1 MTAFPAPSRTRVR
14 ARRTVI
20 VTATALAA
28 VGLLSACGGYGSK
41 ATDASTTAA
50 AAPAAASGSAA
61 PALSASTVH
70 IGYYANLTHATPLIG
85 IENGQFQKDLG
96 STAIKTQIFN
106 AGPAEIE
113 ALNAGAIDIAW
124 IGPSAALSGYT
135 QSHGASLKII
145 AGATSGGAELVVNP
159 KKITSVADLKGK
171 KIATPQL
178 GNTQDV
184 ALLYYLKTHGYA
196 ENAESGAGDVS
207 VLRIDNATTPTAYAS
222 GQIDGA
228 WVPEPTASKLVA
240 EGAKVLIDE
249 RTLWPQQQ
257 FATTNVIVSQSF
269 LKAHPD
275 VVDAVLKA
283 SVDTNAWILANP
295 AQAKTDANA
304 ALKQLSGKA
313 LSTKVLDSAWS
324 YLAVTND
331 PLAST
336 LQAEAQHA
344 VTAGLLKQP
353 DLSGIYDLA
362 PLNQI
367 LTADGQTAVSADG
380 LGQQ

>member
-1 MTAFPAPSRTRVR
+1 MTASTTDSPLRVR
-14 ARRTVI
+14 ARRTVTI
-20 VTATALAA
+20 AAAGLAA

-41 ATDASTTAA
+41 ATGNTTV
-50 AAPAAASGSAA
+50 APVASGASAG
-61 PALSASTVH
+61 PALSASTVR

-85 IENGQFQKDLG
+85 IENGQFQKELG
-96 STAIKTQIFN
+96 ATAIKTQIFN

-124 IGPSAALSGYT
+124 IGPSAAITGYT

-145 AGATSGGAELVVNP
+145 AGATTGGAELVVNP

-184 ALLYYLKTHGYA
+184 ALLYYLQTHGFK

-207 VLRIDNATTPTAYAS
+207 VLRIDNATTPTAFAS

-240 EGAKVLIDE
+240 EGGKILIDE
-249 RTLWPQQQ
+249 RTLWPQGQ

-269 LKAHPD
+269 LTAHPD
-275 VVDAVLKA
+275 VVKAVLKA
-283 SVDTNAWILANP
+283 SVDTNAWIVANP

-324 YLAVTND
+324 ELAVTDD

-336 LQAEAQHA
+336 LQTEAQHA
-344 VTAGLLKQP
+344 VTAGLLKTP
-353 DLSGIYDLA
+353 DLTGIYDLT

-367 LTADGQTAVSADG
+367 LTADGKPTVSADG

>member
-1 MTAFPAPSRTRVR
+1 MTVPFINSPLRAR
-14 ARRTVI
+14 ARRTVTTA
-20 VTATALAA
+20 VTGLA
-28 VGLLSACGGYGSK
+28 VIGLLSACGGYGSK
-41 ATDASTTAA
+41 ATSSS
-50 AAPAAASGSAA
+50 PATPAASGSSTGA
-61 PALSASTVH
+61 ALSASTVR

-85 IENGQFQKDLG
+85 IENGQFQKELG

-124 IGPSAALSGYT
+124 IGPSAAITGYT
-135 QSHGASLKII
+135 QSQGASLKII
-145 AGATSGGAELVVNP
+145 SGATTGGAELVVNP
-159 KKITSVADLKGK
+159 AKIKTIADLKGK
-171 KIATPQL
+171 KIASPQL

-184 ALLYYLKTHGYA
+184 ALLNFLDTHGFK

-207 VLRIDNATTPTAYAS
+207 VIRTDNSITPTAYAT

-240 EGAKVLIDE
+240 EGAKILVDE
-249 RTLWPQQQ
+249 RTLWPNGQ

-275 VVDAVLKA
+275 VVKAVLQA
-283 SVDTNAWILANP
+283 SVDTNTWILANP

-304 ALKQLSGKA
+304 ALKQLTGKA
-313 LSTKVLDSAWS
+313 LPTKVLDNAWS
-324 YLAVTND
+324 ELAVTND

-336 LQAEAQHA
+336 LQTEAQHA
-344 VTAGLLKQP
+344 VTAGLLKKP
-353 DLSGIYDLA
+353 NLSGIYDLSI
-362 PLNQI
+362 LNQI
-367 LTADGQTAVSADG
+367 LTAGGQSAVSADG

>member
-1 MTAFPAPSRTRVR
+1 MTASIANSPARVR

-20 VTATALAA
+20 TAAAALAA
-28 VGLLSACGGYGSK
+28 LGLLSACGGYGSK
-41 ATDASTTAA
+41 ATSSSSA
-50 AAPAAASGSAA
+50 AAPAATGSGSAA

-135 QSHGASLKII
+135 SSHGASLKII
-145 AGATSGGAELVVNP
+145 AGATTGGAELVVNP
-159 KKITSVADLKGK
+159 KKIAGVADLKGK

-184 ALLYYLKTHGYA
+184 ALLYYLKTHGYK

-207 VLRIDNATTPTAYAS
+207 VLRIDNSTTPTAYAS

-283 SVDTNAWILANP
+283 SVDTNAWIVANP

-313 LSTKVLDSAWS
+313 LSTKVLNSAWS
-324 YLAVTND
+324 YLSVTND

-367 LTADGQTAVSADG
+367 LSADGKPTVSAAG

>member
-1 MTAFPAPSRTRVR
+1 MTAPFINSRLHAR
-14 ARRTVI
+14 ARRTVTTA
-20 VTATALAA
+20 VTGLA
-28 VGLLSACGGYGSK
+28 VIGLLSACSYGSK
-41 ATDASTTAA
+41 ATSNTT
-50 AAPAAASGSAA
+50 AAPAASGSSTGGA
-61 PALSASTVH
+61 ALSAATVR

-124 IGPSAALSGYT
+124 IGPSAAITGYT
-135 QSHGASLKII
+135 QSQGASLKII
-145 AGATSGGAELVVNP
+145 SGATTGGAELVVNP
-159 KKITSVADLKGK
+159 AKIKTIADLKGK
-171 KIATPQL
+171 KIASPQL

-184 ALLYYLKTHGYA
+184 ALLNFLDTHGFK

-207 VLRIDNATTPTAYAS
+207 VIRTDNSITPTAYAT

-240 EGAKVLIDE
+240 EGAKVLVDE
-249 RTLWPQQQ
+249 RTLWPNGQ
-257 FATTNVIVSQSF
+257 FATTNVIVSQAF

-275 VVDAVLKA
+275 VVKAVLQA

-313 LSTKVLDSAWS
+313 LPTKVLDQAWS
-324 YLAVTND
+324 ELAVTND

-336 LQAEAQHA
+336 LQTEAQHA

-353 DLSGIYDLA
+353 NLSGIYDLTI
-362 PLNQI
+362 LNQI
-367 LTADGQTAVSADG
+367 LTAGGRSAVSADG

>member
-1 MTAFPAPSRTRVR
+1 MTVSAATSRSRVR
-14 ARRTVI
+14 TRRTV
-20 VTATALAA
+20 VTAATALAA
-28 VGLLSACGGYGSK
+28 AVLLSACGGYGSK
-41 ATDASTTAA
+41 ASTNSAA
-50 AAPAAASGSAA
+50 TPAAGSSSSSGAA
-61 PALSASTVH
+61 ALSASTVR

-85 IENGQFQKDLG
+85 IENGQFAKDLG
-96 STAIKTQIFN
+96 STTIKTQIFN

-124 IGPSAALSGYT
+124 IGPSAAITGYT

-145 AGATSGGAELVVNP
+145 SGATTGGAELVVNP
-159 KKITSVADLKGK
+159 AKIKTIADLKGK
-171 KIATPQL
+171 KIASPQL

-184 ALLYYLKTHGYA
+184 ALLNFLDTHGFK
-196 ENAESGAGDVS
+196 ENAETGAGDVS
-207 VLRIDNATTPTAYAS
+207 VIRTDNSIPPTAYS
-222 GQIDGA
+222 TGQIDGA

-240 EGAKVLIDE
+240 EGAKILIDE
-249 RTLWPQQQ
+249 RSLWPNGQ

-275 VVDAVLKA
+275 VVKAVLQA

-313 LSTKVLDSAWS
+313 LPTKVLDNAWAE
-324 YLAVTND
+324 LAVTND

-336 LQAEAQHA
+336 LQTEAQHA
-344 VTAGLLKQP
+344 VTAGFLKQP
-353 DLSGIYDLA
+353 DLSGIYDLSI
-362 PLNQI
+362 LNQI
-367 LTADGQTAVSADG
+367 LAAGGQTAVSADG

>member
-1 MTAFPAPSRTRVR
+1 MTAPISNSRPRVR
-14 ARRTVI
+14 ARRIVISAAGLTV
-20 VTATALAA
+20 VS
-28 VGLLSACGGYGSK
+28 LLSACGGYGSK
-41 ATDASTTAA
+41 ATSSTTTAA
-50 AAPAAASGSAA
+50 AAVPSGSSSAAA
-61 PALSASTVH
+61 ALSASTVR

-85 IENGQFQKDLG
+85 MENGQFQKELG
-96 STAIKTQIFN
+96 ATAIKTQIFN

-124 IGPSAALSGYT
+124 IGPSAAITGYT

-145 AGATSGGAELVVNP
+145 AGATTGGAELVVNP
-159 KKITSVADLKGK
+159 KKIKSVADLKGA

-184 ALLYYLKTHGYA
+184 ALLYYLKTHGYK

-207 VLRIDNATTPTAYAS
+207 VLRIDNATTPTAYS
-222 GQIDGA
+222 TGQIDGA

-249 RTLWPQQQ
+249 RTLWPQGL

-275 VVDAVLKA
+275 VVKAVLKA
-283 SVDTNAWILANP
+283 SVDTNAWIVANP

-313 LSTKVLDSAWS
+313 LSTKVLNSAWS

-336 LQAEAQHA
+336 LQTEAQHA

-353 DLSGIYDLA
+353 DLSGIYDLTL
-362 PLNQI
+362 LNQV
-367 LTADGQTAVSADG
+367 LSADGQPAVSADG

>member
-1 MTAFPAPSRTRVR
+1 MTAPISKSRPRVR
-14 ARRTVI
+14 ARRIVI
-20 VTATALAA
+20 SAAGLA
-28 VGLLSACGGYGSK
+28 VVSLLSACGGYGSK
-41 ATDASTTAA
+41 ATSSTTTAA
-50 AAPAAASGSAA
+50 AAVPSGSSSAAA
-61 PALSASTVH
+61 ALSASTVR

-85 IENGQFQKDLG
+85 MENGQFQKELG
-96 STAIKTQIFN
+96 ATAIKTQIFN

-124 IGPSAALSGYT
+124 IGPSAAITGYT

-145 AGATSGGAELVVNP
+145 AGATTGGAELVVNP
-159 KKITSVADLKGK
+159 KKIKSVADLKGA

-184 ALLYYLKTHGYA
+184 ALLYYLKTHGYK

-207 VLRIDNATTPTAYAS
+207 VLRIDNATTPTAYS
-222 GQIDGA
+222 TGQIDGA

-249 RTLWPQQQ
+249 RTLWPQGL

-275 VVDAVLKA
+275 VVKAVLKA
-283 SVDTNAWILANP
+283 SVDTNAWIVGNP

-313 LSTKVLDSAWS
+313 LSTKVLNSAWS

-336 LQAEAQHA
+336 LQTEAQHA

-353 DLSGIYDLA
+353 DLSGIYDLTL
-362 PLNQI
+362 LNQV
-367 LTADGQTAVSADG
+367 LSADGQPAVSADG

>member
-1 MTAFPAPSRTRVR
+1 MPPTLPAQR
-14 ARRTVI
+14 AARAL
-20 VTATALAA
+20 VTGLTA
-28 VGLLSACGGYGSK
+28 VGLLSSCAGYGSK
-41 ATDASTTAA
+41 ATGSTAV
-50 AAPAAASGSAA
+50 APVASGASAG
-61 PALSASTVH
+61 PALSASTVR

-85 IENGQFQKDLG
+85 IENGQFQKELG
-96 STAIKTQIFN
+96 ATAIKTQIFN

-124 IGPSAALSGYT
+124 IGPSAAITGYT

-145 AGATSGGAELVVNP
+145 AGATTGGAELVVNP

-184 ALLYYLKTHGYA
+184 ALLYYLQTHGFK

-207 VLRIDNATTPTAYAS
+207 VLRIDNATTPTAFAS

-240 EGAKVLIDE
+240 EGGKILIDE
-249 RTLWPQQQ
+249 RTLWPQGQ

-269 LKAHPD
+269 LTAHPD
-275 VVDAVLKA
+275 VVKAVLKA
-283 SVDTNAWILANP
+283 SVDTNAWIVANP

-324 YLAVTND
+324 ELAVTDD

-336 LQAEAQHA
+336 LQTEAQHA
-344 VTAGLLKQP
+344 VTAGLLKTP
-353 DLSGIYDLA
+353 DLTGIYDLT

-367 LTADGQTAVSADG
+367 LTADGKPTVSADG

>member
-1 MTAFPAPSRTRVR
+1 MTTHLSNSLSRVR
-14 ARRTVI
+14 PRRTVI
-20 VTATALAA
+20 AA
-28 VGLLSACGGYGSK
+28 VAGLAVISLVSACGGYGSK
-41 ATDASTTAA
+41 ATSTSA
-50 AAPAAASGSAA
+50 AAPAAAASGSSTAA
-61 PALSASTVH
+61 PLSAGTVR

-85 IENGQFQKDLG
+85 IENGQYQKDLG

-113 ALNAGAIDIAW
+113 ALNAGAIDMAW
-124 IGPSAALSGYT
+124 IGPSAAITGYT
-135 QSHGASLKII
+135 QSKGASLKIV
-145 AGATSGGAELVVNP
+145 AGATTGGAELVVNP
-159 KKITSVADLKGK
+159 KKIKSVADLKGA

-184 ALLYYLKTHGYA
+184 ALLYYLKTHGYK
-196 ENAESGAGDVS
+196 ENATSGAGDVS
-207 VLRIDNATTPTAYAS
+207 VLRIANADTPTAYS
-222 GQIDGA
+222 TGQIDGA
-228 WVPEPTASKLVA
+228 WVPEPTASKLVS

-249 RTLWPQQQ
+249 RTLWPQGQ

-275 VVDAVLKA
+275 VVKAVLKA
-283 SVDTNAWILANP
+283 SVDTNAWIVANP

-313 LSTKVLDSAWS
+313 LSTSVLNSAWS

-336 LQAEAQHA
+336 LQTEAAHA

-353 DLSGIYDLA
+353 DLTGIYDLA
-362 PLNQI
+362 PLNQV
-367 LTADGQTAVSADG
+367 LTSEGQSTVSADG

>member
-1 MTAFPAPSRTRVR
+1 MTAPISNSRPRVR

-20 VTATALAA
+20 SAAAGLA
-28 VGLLSACGGYGSK
+28 VVSLLSACGGYGSK
-41 ATDASTTAA
+41 ATSSTTTAA
-50 AAPAAASGSAA
+50 AAVPSGSSSAAA
-61 PALSASTVH
+61 ALSASTVR

-85 IENGQFQKDLG
+85 IENGQFQKELG
-96 STAIKTQIFN
+96 ATAIKTQIFN

-124 IGPSAALSGYT
+124 IGPSAAITGYT

-145 AGATSGGAELVVNP
+145 AGATTGGAELVVNP
-159 KKITSVADLKGK
+159 KKIKSVADLKGA

-184 ALLYYLKTHGYA
+184 ALLYYLKTHGYK

-207 VLRIDNATTPTAYAS
+207 VLRIDNATTPTAYS
-222 GQIDGA
+222 TGQIDGA

-249 RTLWPQQQ
+249 RTLWPQGL

-275 VVDAVLKA
+275 VVKAVLKA
-283 SVDTNAWILANP
+283 SVDTNAWIVANP

-313 LSTKVLDSAWS
+313 LSTKVLNSAWS

-336 LQAEAQHA
+336 LQTEARHA

-353 DLSGIYDLA
+353 DLSGIYDLTL
-362 PLNQI
+362 LNQV
-367 LTADGQTAVSADG
+367 LSADGQPAVSADG

>member
-1 MTAFPAPSRTRVR
+1 MTAPISNSRPRVR
-14 ARRTVI
+14 ARRIVI
-20 VTATALAA
+20 SAAGLA
-28 VGLLSACGGYGSK
+28 VVSLLSACGGYGSK
-41 ATDASTTAA
+41 ATSSTTTAA
-50 AAPAAASGSAA
+50 AAVPSGSSSAAA
-61 PALSASTVH
+61 ALSASTVR

-85 IENGQFQKDLG
+85 MENGQFQKELG
-96 STAIKTQIFN
+96 ATAIKTQIFN

-124 IGPSAALSGYT
+124 IGPSAAITGYT

-145 AGATSGGAELVVNP
+145 AGATTGGAELVVNP
-159 KKITSVADLKGK
+159 KKIKSVADLKGA

-184 ALLYYLKTHGYA
+184 ALLYYLKTHGYK

-207 VLRIDNATTPTAYAS
+207 VLRIDNATTPTAYS
-222 GQIDGA
+222 TGQIDGA

-249 RTLWPQQQ
+249 RTLWPQGL

-275 VVDAVLKA
+275 VVKAVLKA
-283 SVDTNAWILANP
+283 SVDTNAWIVANP

-313 LSTKVLDSAWS
+313 LSTKVLNSAWS

-336 LQAEAQHA
+336 LQTEAQHA

-353 DLSGIYDLA
+353 DLSGIYDLTL
-362 PLNQI
+362 LNQV
-367 LTADGQTAVSADG
+367 LSADGQPAVSADG

>member
-1 MTAFPAPSRTRVR
+1 MTASTTNSPLRVR
-14 ARRTVI
+14 ARRTVSI
-20 VTATALAA
+20 AAAGLAA

-41 ATDASTTAA
+41 ATSSATT
-50 AAPAAASGSAA
+50 AAPAASGGSSAA
-61 PALSASTVH
+61 SALSASTVR

-85 IENGQFQKDLG
+85 IENGQFQKELG
-96 STAIKTQIFN
+96 GTAIKTQIFN

-124 IGPSAALSGYT
+124 IGPSAAITGYT

-145 AGATSGGAELVVNP
+145 AGATTGGAELVVNP
-159 KKITSVADLKGK
+159 KKVTSVADLKGK

-184 ALLYYLKTHGYA
+184 ALLYYLQTHGFK

-207 VLRIDNATTPTAYAS
+207 VLRIDNATTPTAFAS

-240 EGAKVLIDE
+240 EGGKILIDE
-249 RTLWPQQQ
+249 RTLWPQGQ

-269 LKAHPD
+269 LTAHPD
-275 VVDAVLKA
+275 VVKAVLKA
-283 SVDTNAWILANP
+283 SVDTNAWIVANP

-313 LSTKVLDSAWS
+313 LSTKVLNSAWS
-324 YLAVTND
+324 ELAVTND

-336 LQAEAQHA
+336 LQTEAQHA
-344 VTAGLLKQP
+344 VTAGLLKAP
-353 DLSGIYDLA
+353 DLSGIYDLT

-367 LTADGQTAVSADG
+367 LTADGQTTVSADG